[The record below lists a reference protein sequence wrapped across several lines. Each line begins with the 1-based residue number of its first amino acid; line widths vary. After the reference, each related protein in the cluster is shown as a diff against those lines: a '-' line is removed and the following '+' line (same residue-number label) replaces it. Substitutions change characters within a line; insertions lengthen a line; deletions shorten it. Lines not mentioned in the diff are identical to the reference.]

1 LRVEFK
7 NKSLIQLYE
16 TGKSK
21 KYRLRQDILTKFFMR
36 IQQLEASND
45 IYDLW
50 KTSSLHFEKM
60 EHYENRYSV
69 RLSRKWRLEL
79 EMEWA
84 DEEKTRGIVYVDEIS
99 KHYGD

>member
-1 LRVEFK
+1 MRVRFK

-21 KYRLRQDILTKFFMR
+21 KYKLQQDILTKFFMR
-36 IQQLEASND
+36 IQQLEAAND

-50 KTSSLHFEKM
+50 KTPSLNFEKM
-60 EHYENRYSV
+60 ESYENRYSV
-69 RLSRKWRLEL
+69 RLSRKWRLEV
-79 EMEWA
+79 EIEWE
-84 DEEKTRGIVYVDEIS
+84 DEEKTKGICYINEIS

>member
-16 TGKSK
+16 TGKSR
-21 KYRLRQDILTKFFMR
+21 KYKLQQDILKKFFMR
-36 IQQLEASND
+36 LQQLEAAIN

-50 KTSSLHFEKM
+50 KTPSLNFEKL
-60 EHYENRYSV
+60 EGFENRYSV
-69 RLSRKWRLEL
+69 RLSKRWRLEV
-79 EMEWA
+79 EIDWE
-84 DEEKTRGIVYVDEIS
+84 DKEKTKGIIYIVDIS